1 MKVSTK
7 RSKFEKFTD
16 KIAYMMELIVSAII
30 IIAAGALIV
39 RMIYELMFSRDMIE
53 MTGDRFS
60 ILLGDLLSITVGI
73 EFIKLLTKQRI
84 TELIEVVLLALTR
97 QLVVEH
103 LGMTYMFMG
112 VLAIAVLFLIR
123 KYLFTAEETKAHEKN

>member
-1 MKVSTK
+1 MKISTK
-7 RSKFEKFTD
+7 RSRFEKVTD

-30 IIAAGALIV
+30 ILAAGALIV
-39 RMIYELMFSRDMIE
+39 RIVYELMFSRDMLE

-103 LGMTYMFMG
+103 LSMTYMFMG

>member
-103 LGMTYMFMG
+103 LSMTYMFMG

>member
-7 RSKFEKFTD
+7 RSKFEKITD